1 MAATH
6 LESLNI
12 DKKLD
17 KVSKGFV
24 LSTDHRD
31 ESAKQ
36 SQEIGSR
43 CINSPE
49 GNERSSWKWL
59 GSSQH

>member
-17 KVSKGFV
+17 KVLKGFV

-49 GNERSSWKWL
+49 GNERSS
-59 GSSQH
+59 

>member
-49 GNERSSWKWL
+49 VMKGHHEND
-59 GSSQH
+59 

>member
-49 GNERSSWKWL
+49 VMKGHHENDYA
-59 GSSQH
+59 HHNI

>member
-24 LSTDHRD
+24 LLSTDHRD

-49 GNERSSWKWL
+49 GNERSS
-59 GSSQH
+59 